1 MKSLLAMLSLF
12 LIGSLSVSVFSPGI
26 HRSLFHGGNECA
38 HGESKMPCSG
48 HGESSPKNK
57 EAGTCAVVLFGKSAD
72 AAFATDPIS
81 QPTFFLKETLL
92 LFNPGI
98 KTLKSKSKRWVRGPP
113 SVG

>member
-1 MKSLLAMLSLF
+1 
-12 LIGSLSVSVFSPGI
+12 
-26 HRSLFHGGNECA
+26 
-38 HGESKMPCSG
+38 MPCSG

-81 QPTFFLKETLL
+81 QPTFFLEETLL
-92 LFNPGI
+92 FNQGI
-98 KTLKSKSKRWVRGPP
+98 EALNNKSKRARGPP